1 MDEAQSQMCAVCA
14 KRDLQ
19 GEDDFKDVA
28 LKLIRDAADNRMQRL
43 NGEDKTL

>member
-1 MDEAQSQMCAVCA
+1 MVDEAQPQMCAVCA

-19 GEDDFKDVA
+19 GEDLKDVA
-28 LKLIRDAADNRMQRL
+28 LRLIRDAADNRMQRL